1 MTAERL
7 RLDQMPEPLAQLVK
21 AAATLANQHRLRLY
35 LVGGW
40 LRDFV
45 ATGDW
50 RLATGI
56 QSLIANRQSLDIDF
70 AVSSDPLPFVEQ
82 LAKQVGGRFG
92 CTMTCRRCD

>member
-7 RLDQMPEPLAQLVK
+7 RLDQMPEPLARLVK

-70 AVSSDPLPFVEQ
+70 AVSSDPLPFCG
-82 LAKQVGGRFG
+82 AVGEASGRAG
-92 CTMTCRRCD
+92 RSAAR